1 MNLEK
6 ARKIWWNYGMSDTE
20 LEEWV
25 WMVNNRPPD
34 PPNVHVGETVP
45 LTGFEPVA
53 LALLAPRSNQ
63 LSYKGVLP
71 PLGYDPNTSR

>member
-6 ARKIWWNYGMSDTE
+6 ARKIWWNYRMSDAE

-34 PPNVHVGETVP
+34 PPNVHVGETV
-45 LTGFEPVA
+45 
-53 LALLAPRSNQ
+53 LA
-63 LSYKGVLP
+63 LP
-71 PLGYDPNTSR
+71 PLGYDPNTSRCHVAYEACALPIEL

>member
-1 MNLEK
+1 MMTLEK
-6 ARKIWWNYGMSDTE
+6 ARKIWWNYGMSDTD

-25 WMVNNRPPD
+25 WMVNNKPPD

-45 LTGFEPVA
+45 V
-53 LALLAPRSNQ
+53 APRSNQ
-63 LSYKGVLP
+63 LSYKGRLP